1 MEPII
6 IGAGIG
12 ALGSAAQ
19 GKDPLTGALLGGATG
34 GAFGGSQS
42 LFGDK
47 IANAFSGLTSGN
59 VAQGVQAATGQAA
72 TQAVPSVGIQG
83 LGQGLNYA
91 DDYAGFAFNPLD
103 DFAIRSADDLAASVN
118 KIDTDI
124 AGGLF
129 DLRKALPPTKSLT
142 PNEAFTDGLKLSVDD
157 LRSSL
162 PSMNMPLA
170 DRVNAMN
177 TSGLFNYTGPTM
189 LDKVTGLGTDT
200 YSFAK
205 NNPIATGGFALK
217 GLEAMTTPTKID
229 TSDQRPIRQGQ
240 FEGYTPT
247 AAASNVAPQITP
259 VPINKAGMP
268 QLYTM
273 MAQTPELRKFYPDL
287 FGG

>member
-19 GKDPLTGALLGGATG
+19 GKSPLTGALLGGATG

-83 LGQGLNYA
+83 LNSVDDLVLN
-91 DDYAGFAFNPLD
+91 NLD
-103 DFAIRSADDLAASVN
+103 DFALRSADDIASSVDNIFDVN
-118 KIDTDI
+118 TLKS
-124 AGGLF
+124 GLP
-129 DLRKALPPTKSLT
+129 KTPT
-142 PNEAFTDGLKLSVDD
+142 GVQLSIDD

-162 PSMNMPLA
+162 PSMKMPLA

-189 LDKVTGLGTDT
+189 LDKITGLGTDT

-217 GLEAMTTPTKID
+217 GIESMTTPTQID
-229 TSDQRPIRQGQ
+229 TSAQRPIRQGQ
-240 FEGYTPT
+240 FDAYTPT
-247 AAASNVAPQITP
+247 AAANNVAPQILP
-259 VPINKAGMP
+259 VPVNKTGMP
-268 QLYTM
+268 QLNTIL
-273 MAQTPELRKFYPDL
+273 AQNPELRKFYPDL